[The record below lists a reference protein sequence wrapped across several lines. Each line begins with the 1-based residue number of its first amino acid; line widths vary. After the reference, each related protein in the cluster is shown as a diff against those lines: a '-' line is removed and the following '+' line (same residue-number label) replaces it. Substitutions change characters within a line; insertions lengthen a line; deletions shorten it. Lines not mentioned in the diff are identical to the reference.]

1 MSIRDRANKIK
12 KYRCKN
18 FIVVLESP
26 KTIEN
31 VCSVIRNV
39 NALNIEKLYVID
51 TYGILPENWQ
61 KMRDKKSLSKMS
73 VSAIKWSFVKK
84 FETTKQCLDHLSKK
98 GFISFTTS
106 PHVKGKINI
115 ELNDANFTFK
125 KIAIWFGN
133 ESRGISDEAVNN
145 SYACINLFMAGIVE
159 SFNLGSASG
168 IVLYEAARQRR
179 EYQMVLDKHVNF

>member
-1 MSIRDRANKIK
+1 MRERANKIK

-31 VCSVIRNV
+31 VCSVIRNI

-51 TYGILPENWQ
+51 TYSILPENWS
-61 KMRDKKSLSKMS
+61 KMRNKQSLNKMS
-73 VSAIKWSFVKK
+73 VSAIKYTFVKK
-84 FETTKQCLDHLSKK
+84 YKTTRECLDYLTKNN
-98 GFISFTTS
+98 FVSFVTS
-106 PHVKGKINI
+106 PYTKGRINY
-115 ELNDANFTFK
+115 ELNNANFTQK

-133 ESRGISDEAVNN
+133 ESKGISDEAVND
-145 SYACINLFMAGIVE
+145 SYACINLFMAGIIE

-168 IVLYEAARQRR
+168 IVLYEVARQRR
-179 EYQMVLDKHVNF
+179 EHQRLLDEIHA